1 MKKILII
8 VLVMLSAANISASD
22 HLKKEQVW
30 KHKYKLSKSDI
41 HFGTTVNTLYK
52 ISDVKNT
59 ESKVKWEFK
68 IYSTTAGIFK
78 VKKDIRTES
87 SHFIKQNSDI
97 FPDTYLFI
105 REKKDSLEKYE
116 TKISF
121 DESMKST
128 TIFSHNNETK
138 EIVHPIIK
146 GVQDRLSVQLD
157 YKNKMRTAD
166 FDQKYKVIDK
176 GRMRDYSF
184 NLVGTES
191 IKTIF
196 GQTSTVIIKKTIKD
210 NKRSTLTW
218 YAIDHDFIPVKIE
231 QYRKDVLKFTVTLDE
246 AT

>member
-1 MKKILII
+1 
-8 VLVMLSAANISASD
+8 
-22 HLKKEQVW
+22 
-30 KHKYKLSKSDI
+30 
-41 HFGTTVNTLYK
+41 
-52 ISDVKNT
+52 
-59 ESKVKWEFK
+59 
-68 IYSTTAGIFK
+68 
-78 VKKDIRTES
+78 
-87 SHFIKQNSDI
+87 
-97 FPDTYLFI
+97 
-105 REKKDSLEKYE
+105 
-116 TKISF
+116 
-121 DESMKST
+121 MKST
-128 TIFSHNNETK
+128 TIFSYNNETK